1 MGRRQSPE
9 SRTLHTVYVSGKE
22 QAMACFPN
30 LEQGYMYREC
40 EVAL

>member
-1 MGRRQSPE
+1 MGRRQRPE

-22 QAMACFPN
+22 QSMASFPN